1 MSDTHGLRRK
11 KFALARTE
19 LREVLEKG
27 RRHAGRCMVLC
38 VARSGTGRKF
48 GVSASRRVGGA
59 VERNRAKRLMR
70 EIMRLNKARVSDGAR
85 IVAIARVDIFCN
97 AFPEKELEY
106 ISLLGKAG
114 VLEKDDTSR
123 SR

>member
-1 MSDTHGLRRK
+1 MSATHGLPRR

-38 VARSGTGRKF
+38 VTRGGAGRKF

-59 VERNRAKRLMR
+59 IERNRAKRLMR
-70 EIMRLNKARVSDGAR
+70 EIMRLNRERVSDGTK
-85 IVAIARVDIFCN
+85 IVAIARADIFRN
-97 AFPEKELEY
+97 TFAEKELEY
-106 ISLLGKAG
+106 IWLLGKAG
-114 VLEKDDTSR
+114 ALEKAESPR
-123 SR
+123 GR